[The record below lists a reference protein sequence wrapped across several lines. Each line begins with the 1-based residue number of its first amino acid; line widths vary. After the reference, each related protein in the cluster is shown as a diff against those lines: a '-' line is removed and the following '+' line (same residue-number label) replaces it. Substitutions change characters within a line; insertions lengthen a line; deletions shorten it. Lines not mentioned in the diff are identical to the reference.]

1 MKHTI
6 LLAGSGL
13 MMGGLSAF
21 VGLPMIVEIILWII
35 VFGLWFLY
43 GLRVPM
49 EAPVRRFA
57 FGSTMAGLMAGSMQ
71 VFFMEKY
78 QANNSWYQQVFET
91 SSAQD
96 LATRL
101 LIQGIAVGLVA
112 GIVVGL
118 LVRWRLNAREA

>member
-6 LLAGSGL
+6 LLAASGL
-13 MMGGLSAF
+13 LMGGLSAF

-43 GLRVPM
+43 GLRVSM

-57 FGSTMAGLMAGSMQ
+57 FGATMAGLMAGSMQ

-101 LIQGIAVGLVA
+101 LIQGIAVGVVA